1 MKKII
6 KGKVYDT
13 DKATEIGSWESGRP
27 GDLDHFGE
35 VLYQKRTGEFF
46 IHGKGGPQTK
56 YAVSTGQGNWNGSE
70 QIIPL
75 TWENAREWAE
85 SHLEAEAYEKAFG
98 EVAEDESR
106 TTVTLSLSA
115 GAIETAK
122 RAAAQYGVSLSAYI
136 ESLIK

>member
-6 KGKVYDT
+6 NNKVYDT
-13 DKATEIGSWESGRP
+13 NKATEIGTWESGRW
-27 GDLDHFGE
+27 GDLDHVAE
-35 VLYQKRTGEFF
+35 TLYQKRTGEFF
-46 IHGKGGPQTK
+46 LHGEGGAQTK
-56 YAVSTGQGNWNGSE
+56 YAVSVGQGNWSGSE

-75 TWENAREWAE
+75 AWENAREWAE

-122 RAAAQYGVSLSAYI
+122 RAAAQAGVSLSAYI
-136 ESLIK
+136 EALIK

>member
-6 KGKVYDT
+6 KGRVYDT
-13 DKATEIGSWESGRP
+13 DKATEIGSCESGRP
-27 GDLDHFGE
+27 GDFDHFE
-35 VLYQKRTGEFF
+35 EALYQKRTGEFF
-46 IHGKGGPQTK
+46 LHGKGGPQTK
-56 YAVSTGQGNWNGSE
+56 YAVSTGQCNWSGSE

-75 TWENAREWAE
+75 DWRNARDWAK